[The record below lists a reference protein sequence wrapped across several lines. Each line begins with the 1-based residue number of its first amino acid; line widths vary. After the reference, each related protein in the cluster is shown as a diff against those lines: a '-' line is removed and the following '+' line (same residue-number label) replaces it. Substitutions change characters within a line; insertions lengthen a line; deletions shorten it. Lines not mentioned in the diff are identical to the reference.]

1 MTTRDNGTQ
10 MTIQYLGPVE
20 ENKKKIVTYQNK
32 GDLFRYQKEIQGLFL
47 KLILEEINST
57 VNEGKLFKKLY

>member
-1 MTTRDNGTQ
+1 MTRRDNGTQ

>member
-1 MTTRDNGTQ
+1 